1 MDKTLK
7 YLYMQRLWMTK
18 SNNFALWSSWPQRIG
33 TLSGTFCGELWNSL
47 TFITVIVGFVS
58 QLSQLPASSAG
69 YVHLSLLIQRL
80 TRLMAVEHQ
89 VRVV

>member
-1 MDKTLK
+1 
-7 YLYMQRLWMTK
+7 MQRLWMTK
-18 SNNFALWSSWPQRIG
+18 SNKFALWFGWPQR
-33 TLSGTFCGELWNSL
+33 TFCGELWISL